1 MAAPVSWPR
10 NIRLDVNSAQFSG
23 AANFGVA
30 SFQPDYGP
38 PIERPLYSGHIETYG
53 VTLPLM
59 TVDGIKVWKDFVITK
74 LNRATAPFLWRN
86 GMDATLVSARLMGEG
101 DRYSVQAVGQ
111 FRRVSFGL
119 MVTGTPWFAEYV
131 PDDLAEVPAVIADWV
146 NGVFAIN
153 GERVGASELS
163 AVSGYF
169 EARDGASIDPGYYVA
184 PGSLGVIPPE
194 GVTRLVLFN
203 GPTVTHN
210 GEVVTVN
217 GEPLEVY

>member
-1 MAAPVSWPR
+1 MDRGVLWSWKMSEPPR
-10 NIRLDVNSAQFSG
+10 TSVVLDEFVQISFPALRLPS
-23 AANFGVA
+23 
-30 SFQPDYGP
+30 
-38 PIERPLYSGHIETYG
+38 
-53 VTLPLM
+53 
-59 TVDGIKVWKDFVITK
+59 
-74 LNRATAPFLWRN
+74 
-86 GMDATLVSARLMGEG
+86 
-101 DRYSVQAVGQ
+101 
-111 FRRVSFGL
+111 RV
-119 MVTGTPWFAEYV
+119 WFAEYV

>member
-1 MAAPVSWPR
+1 
-10 NIRLDVNSAQFSG
+10 
-23 AANFGVA
+23 
-30 SFQPDYGP
+30 
-38 PIERPLYSGHIETYG
+38 LYSGHIETYG
-53 VTLPLM
+53 VTLRPM
-59 TVDGIKVWKDFVITK
+59 SVDGLKVWKDFVISK

-86 GMDATLVSARLMGEG
+86 KMDATLVVARIVGDG
-101 DRYSVQAVGQ
+101 DRYSVRAVGQ
-111 FRRVSFGL
+111 YRSVSFGL

-153 GERVGASELS
+153 GERVGGSELS
-163 AVSGYF
+163 DVSGYF

-184 PGSLGVIPPE
+184 TGSLGVIPPE

-217 GEPLEVY
+217 GEPLVVY

>member
-1 MAAPVSWPR
+1 MPDFISWPR
-10 NIRLDVNSAQFSG
+10 YLPQSARAPYAGGSLDSLH
-23 AANFGVA
+23 
-30 SFQPDYGP
+30 SFQPDAGP
-38 PIERPLYSGHIETYG
+38 PIDRPRFSGSLRQYG
-53 VTLPLM
+53 FELPPVTPEIASRFNDW
-59 TVDGIKVWKDFVITK
+59 VDGD
-74 LNRATAPFLWRN
+74 LLHRSRPFLFHDF
-86 GMDATLVSARLMGEG
+86 MDRGVLWSWKMSEPPRTSVVLDEFVQISFPALRLP
-101 DRYSVQAVGQ
+101 S
-111 FRRVSFGL
+111 RV
-119 MVTGTPWFAEYV
+119 WFAEYV